1 MTSVMAKII
10 WWNKKNGQN
19 KHES

>member
-10 WWNKKNGQN
+10 GWNKKNGQN